1 MIKESKKRHKTR
13 FISRYDQ
20 IMNQY
25 YTCWYKPTDAVVKQ
39 RIWQQKQIDTFA
51 IKSIRILKSK
61 YRDKKLMYA
70 VHNMTRGDLTWH
82 PWRF

>member
-1 MIKESKKRHKTR
+1 MIKESNKKRHKSR

-39 RIWQQKQIDTFA
+39 RIWQQKQIDTLYTTGRPIFGQFN
-51 IKSIRILKSK
+51 
-61 YRDKKLMYA
+61 YE
-70 VHNMTRGDLTWH
+70 
-82 PWRF
+82 